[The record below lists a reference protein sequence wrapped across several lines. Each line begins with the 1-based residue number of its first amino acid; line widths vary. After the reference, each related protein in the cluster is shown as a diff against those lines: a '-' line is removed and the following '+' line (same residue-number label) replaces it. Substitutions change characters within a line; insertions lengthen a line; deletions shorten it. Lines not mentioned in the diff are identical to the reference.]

1 MFQIAFCS
9 FLIVVVVPIV
19 RCLILFKLISEDCW
33 NIGCWDKALG
43 CRKRGES
50 PCSAINTP
58 ICVLFLFFG
67 FLILYYHIQHNTYR
81 ENNFCI
87 RSISGLCHIH
97 YWYLFPWKKKEKAHP
112 FILCINIAQV
122 FLQLHFIHGSIILHL
137 ALHLLMSVVFFFLLT
152 TDLNL

>member
-1 MFQIAFCS
+1 M
-9 FLIVVVVPIV
+9 
-19 RCLILFKLISEDCW
+19 
-33 NIGCWDKALG
+33 G

-58 ICVLFLFFG
+58 ICALFLFFG
-67 FLILYYHIQHNTYR
+67 FLILYYHIQHNTSR

-97 YWYLFPWKKKEKAHP
+97 YRYLLPSKKKEKAHP

-122 FLQLHFIHGSIILHL
+122 FLRLHFIYGSIILLL
-137 ALHLLMSVVFFFLLT
+137 ALHLLMSIVFFFFHK
-152 TDLNL
+152 TDLTF